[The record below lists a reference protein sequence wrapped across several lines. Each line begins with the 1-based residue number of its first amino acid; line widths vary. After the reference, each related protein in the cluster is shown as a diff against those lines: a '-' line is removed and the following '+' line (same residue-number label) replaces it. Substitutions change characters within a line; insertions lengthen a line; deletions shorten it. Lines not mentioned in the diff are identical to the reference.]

1 MCRRPRA
8 STPSWLAGS
17 DVSRR
22 PTGAS
27 VLADHAEDGSL
38 YAVACQREDNGRRT
52 TEGSRHAGG
61 GGPELHLRMVRDGHR
76 ARTLRRLLRR
86 HAMLV
91 WLPHRSAADPSWHGC
106 RFDRTLW
113 TGARSGVSPAK
124 PTSAARPEVG
134 VGAGGGRPL
143 CFEGSRRQTPR
154 VRVGRLTPVVWPADV
169 PPPSSS
175 DPGRRPF
182 KAVARVRIPL
192 GARTARQFEGM
203 TADGTAREATQQ
215 GPVVKPGVHAA
226 LSRRRSRV
234 RIPSGPR
241 AQPLSG
247 APGAGSSGGC
257 SYRLSYLPPA

>member
-61 GGPELHLRMVRDGHR
+61 GGPGLHLRMVRDGHR

-106 RFDRTLW
+106 RFDPTLW
-113 TGARSGVSPAK
+113 TGARSSVIAAEADLGAGRFDIDDV
-124 PTSAARPEVG
+124 AARLRDKLIARHPHVF
-134 VGAGGGRPL
+134 A
-143 CFEGSRRQTPR
+143 
-154 VRVGRLTPVVWPADV
+154 AD
-169 PPPSSS
+169 
-175 DPGRRPF
+175 
-182 KAVARVRIPL
+182 
-192 GARTARQFEGM
+192 T
-203 TADGTAREATQQ
+203 
-215 GPVVKPGVHAA
+215 
-226 LSRRRSRV
+226 
-234 RIPSGPR
+234 
-241 AQPLSG
+241 
-247 APGAGSSGGC
+247 
-257 SYRLSYLPPA
+257 